1 MIISQKGSVCLF
13 WSVDSEAYEL
23 TTSSE
28 MTWKM
33 NISQQG
39 SVCLFSSVDGEA

>member
-1 MIISQKGSVCLF
+1 MNISHECSVYLF

-23 TTSSE
+23 ISSSD

-33 NISQQG
+33 NISQQV
-39 SVCLFSSVDGEA
+39 SVCLFSSVDSEG